1 VVDADHNCAAP
12 CRCQADRRRGR
23 LFNNSRITPA
33 FRSKT
38 FANFNSEKRP
48 AVIHKLLQ
56 SARHYAAHFDQSAE
70 HNWLVLLGEAGCGK
84 THLSLAV
91 ANLLLDQGVPVL
103 YFPHVQ
109 GLNELKDTLR
119 DGAAGLEARLREMRQ
134 VRLLVWDDLFKA
146 RAAPTPWTLELVFDV
161 LNYRYL
167 NLLPTIIS
175 SELKHQHLL
184 SLDPA
189 IGSRIIERG
198 RGHTVEVSGIEC
210 NYRLG

>member
-1 VVDADHNCAAP
+1 VYADHNCAVP
-12 CRCQADRRRGR
+12 CRCQADRRRER

-38 FANFNSEKRP
+38 FANFNSHQRP
-48 AVIHKLLQ
+48 AVIQKLLH
-56 SARHYAAHFDQSAE
+56 SARHYAANFELLAE

-91 ANLLLDQGVPVL
+91 ANQLLDKGIAVL

-109 GLNELKDTLR
+109 GMNELKDTLR
-119 DGAAGLEARLREMRQ
+119 DGAVSLEERLREMRQ

-146 RAAPTPWTLELVFDV
+146 RAEPTPWTVELVFDV

-175 SELKHQHLL
+175 SELKHRHLL
-184 SLDPA
+184 SLDAA

-198 RGHTVEVSGIEC
+198 RGHMVEVSGIEC
-210 NYRLG
+210 NYRIG

>member
-1 VVDADHNCAAP
+1 VYADHNCAVP
-12 CRCQADRRRGR
+12 CRCQADRRRER

-38 FANFNSEKRP
+38 FANFNSHQRP
-48 AVIHKLLQ
+48 AVIQKLLH
-56 SARHYAAHFDQSAE
+56 SARHYAANFELLAE

-91 ANLLLDQGVPVL
+91 ANQLLDKGIAVL

-109 GLNELKDTLR
+109 GMNELKDTLR

-146 RAAPTPWTLELVFDV
+146 REAPTPWTVELVFDV

-175 SELKHQHLL
+175 SELKQRQLL
-184 SLDPA
+184 SLDAA

-210 NYRLG
+210 NYRLS